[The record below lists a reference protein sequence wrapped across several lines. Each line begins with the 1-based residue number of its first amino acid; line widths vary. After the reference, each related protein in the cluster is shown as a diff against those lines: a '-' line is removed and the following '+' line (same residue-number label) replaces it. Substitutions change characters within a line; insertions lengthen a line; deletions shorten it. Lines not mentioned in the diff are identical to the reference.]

1 MTAAIAPHVVR
12 NALRDRWDEAL
23 TLRAG
28 RDEYFR
34 FNEFGPDGGYSA
46 KWVDFKLGPMPFPF
60 PNTPARVDAV
70 KYHDLHH
77 LMTGYRTNFLGEL
90 EISAWE
96 IGSGCADK
104 TAAWILNLGGMAAGM
119 LLSPRRIFAAFVRGR
134 RSRNLYRYTFD
145 EQLLDRSIGELRR
158 ELALDREPGPATVGD
173 YVAAAPW
180 TALGLLVGTLTLW
193 LLLPLVPIGYLAG
206 RLVRR

>member
-1 MTAAIAPHVVR
+1 MTAVTAPHVVR
-12 NALRDRWDEAL
+12 NALRDQWDEAL
-23 TLRAG
+23 TLRQG

-46 KWVDFKLGPMPFPF
+46 TWVDFKLGPIPFPF
-60 PNTPARVDAV
+60 PNTPGRVDAV

-77 LMTGYRTNFLGEL
+77 VMTGYQTSFLGEL

-104 TAAWILNLGGMAAGM
+104 TAAWILNLGGMGAGM
-119 LLSPRRIFAAFVRGR
+119 LLSPRRILASFVRGR
-134 RSRNLYRYTFD
+134 RSKNLYRHTFD
-145 EQLLDRSIGELRR
+145 DRLLDRTIGEVRR
-158 ELALDREPGPATVGD
+158 ELALDVEPGRATALDLGL
-173 YVAAAPW
+173 AALF

-193 LLLPLVPIGYLAG
+193 LLLPLAPIGYLAG
-206 RLVRR
+206 KLFRR